1 MPIIIDAVTY
11 DVGIVEMDIDIDKL
25 YDNAGRSQNGTMH
38 KQLIGVF
45 YNVPRVLMGR
55 SELNSADYFSL
66 LDVISDTSEFHSI
79 TIPDITGT
87 GDITFDAYFDKIK
100 HRVKRWQVG
109 SVWMFSELTFAIIA
123 KSPARTP

>member
-1 MPIIIDAVTY
+1 MPITIDAVTY
-11 DVGIVEMDIDIDKL
+11 EVGIVEMDIDIDKL
-25 YDNAGRSQNGTMH
+25 YSNAERSQNGTI
-38 KQLIGVF
+38 KKELIGVF

-55 SELNSADYFSL
+55 SELNSADYFNL

-79 TIPDITGT
+79 TIPDITGIS
-87 GDITFDAYFDKIK
+87 DITFDAYFDKIK
-100 HRVKRWQVG
+100 HRVKRWKVG